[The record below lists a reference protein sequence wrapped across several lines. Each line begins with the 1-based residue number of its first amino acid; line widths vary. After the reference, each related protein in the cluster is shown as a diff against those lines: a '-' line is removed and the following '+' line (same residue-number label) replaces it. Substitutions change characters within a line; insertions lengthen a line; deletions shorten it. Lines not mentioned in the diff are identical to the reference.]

1 MAHAPHPTHLCKSIA
16 IPYLG
21 MDHLLLSLFL
31 CLLYSHTGEP
41 TISCG
46 TTGQAL
52 IVIRHEVI
60 IIAASWKELV
70 IILCSDLSV
79 SPVPLTIAFCYCS
92 RTDTFPDL
100 YLHDNASCL
109 RGYLYHIPGFK
120 PKLLSICGIH
130 L

>member
-46 TTGQAL
+46 ATGQAL
-52 IVIRHEVI
+52 IVIRHKVI

-92 RTDTFPDL
+92 GSHTFPELCL
-100 YLHDNASCL
+100 YSNATCL
-109 RGYLYHIPGFK
+109 RGYLHYITGFNSE
-120 PKLLSICGIH
+120 LSCIQGIY